1 MGLVAP
7 DEHPYEQHLLAM
19 MTAELDQ
26 KAQKAWQDWSIS
38 YLAQLELVSFEQ
50 AINDMRT
57 NNPVYVLR
65 NSMAQRAITAA
76 EQGQFDEVDR
86 VFRLLANPYDVQDI
100 ANELDTTPPNAD
112 TPQMPIS
119 CSS

>member
-1 MGLVAP
+1 MR
-7 DEHPYEQHLLAM
+7 
-19 MTAELDQ
+19 
-26 KAQKAWQDWSIS
+26 
-38 YLAQLELVSFEQ
+38 YLAHIEQLPVEQ
-50 AINDMRT
+50 AINDMQT

-76 EQGQFDEVDR
+76 EQGQFEEVDR
-86 VFRLLANPYDVQDI
+86 VFRLLSNPYDVQNI
-100 ANELDTTPPNAD
+100 ASDLDTTAPAPD